1 MGDSQENAKRATPT
15 DADRAAKRPRNVD
28 GAESPKPALQPE
40 NLDAATDNRT
50 LKDPSNAEAAG
61 GSPGTTPEI
70 TQQTGSPAPAREHG
84 IPVNPG
90 GNVEATQGSP
100 GIIPAATQQSEN
112 PTRSPG
118 HSAPLEKSSPEV
130 PDILVSDGS
139 DDDCDEN
146 GDLFYKNATTKWP
159 QKVKRKVAPFLG

>member
-1 MGDSQENAKRATPT
+1 MGDSQENAKRATPA
-15 DADRAAKRPRNVD
+15 DADRAAKRPRSVD
-28 GAESPKPALQPE
+28 GA

-70 TQQTGSPAPAREHG
+70 TQQTGSPTPAREHG

-130 PDILVSDGS
+130 PDFLVSDGS

-159 QKVKRKVAPFLG
+159 QKVKQKVAPFLG